1 MVNTIAQIL
10 GYIAMGLNLI
20 IYSRNK
26 RKSIITFLM
35 ISACFFTVH
44 YFLLGA
50 YTGSALNLI
59 CVLRSAV
66 FLNNDKKW
74 AKSKFW
80 LWFFIAVCAL
90 SGVLTFKAWYS
101 ILPPIGMILSTISNW
116 MKSETKIRLITLP
129 SSPCWL
135 IYNII
140 NHSVAGIITE
150 CIVMTSLLISIIRF
164 DILKTD
170 KKKSLIE
177 GDSTDESQSCL

>member
-10 GYIAMGLNLI
+10 GFIATGLNLI

-35 ISACFFTVH
+35 ISAMFFTAH

-50 YTGSALNLI
+50 YTGAALNLI

-80 LWFFIAVCAL
+80 LWFFIGVCAL
-90 SGVLTFKAWYS
+90 SGILTWKAWYS
-101 ILPPIGMILSTISNW
+101 ILPPVGMILSTVSNW
-116 MKSETKIRLITLP
+116 MKSETKIRLITFP

-150 CIVMTSLLISIIRF
+150 CIVMTSLSISIIRF

-170 KKKSLIE
+170 KKKTPKEGELIH
-177 GDSTDESQSCL
+177 ES